1 MYLKKFLYFF
11 HSGSYYD
18 FHFTI
23 KELTKEF
30 EKKMTCLGENTEKYM
45 TLRIPR
51 EKEVI
56 ETKKQGNEIKQLYPT
71 DHNLLIVQYLWQVH
85 YQILLIEFI
94 ESNINMGM
102 IIKNVKHP
110 ELITKIV
117 GAFWN
122 TQTLKII

>member
-1 MYLKKFLYFF
+1 
-11 HSGSYYD
+11 
-18 FHFTI
+18 
-23 KELTKEF
+23 
-30 EKKMTCLGENTEKYM
+30 MTCLGENTEKYM